1 MGACAWISEP
11 RPVSWEAQSAVW
23 AHSQAKGNALLTLLA
38 IADFLN
44 RETHLAWPSVE
55 TLAKRTRQ
63 TERNVRYSL
72 KSLRESGEI
81 SVVDGAGPRGVN
93 CYTINL
99 PYEGRPSDLT
109 LQNFQGENLAG
120 LKNGAGDPEKIAPNP
135 LNPNISIS
143 DDQGAT
149 SDAVQLELELWP
161 RVLGLLRQRVQKA
174 TFEEWLRKTQLR
186 HYERGHLVV
195 SVPSPM
201 AAEFLTA
208 RILPLVEEAVAQ
220 ETGEP
225 CTIEFR
231 VA

>member
-81 SVVDGAGPRGVN
+81 SVVDGAARAAS
-93 CYTINL
+93 TAT
-99 PYEGRPSDLT
+99 PST
-109 LQNFQGENLAG
+109 CPTKG
-120 LKNGAGDPEKIAPNP
+120 
-135 LNPNISIS
+135 
-143 DDQGAT
+143 
-149 SDAVQLELELWP
+149 
-161 RVLGLLRQRVQKA
+161 
-174 TFEEWLRKTQLR
+174 
-186 HYERGHLVV
+186 GH
-195 SVPSPM
+195 P
-201 AAEFLTA
+201 T
-208 RILPLVEEAVAQ
+208 
-220 ETGEP
+220 
-225 CTIEFR
+225 
-231 VA
+231 